1 MTEYLGRVRLEGKVW
16 SARVDG
22 EQVELLEGDWLQ
34 GPGKRVTT
42 VPTSEV
48 EWLPP
53 VDNVTVLCVGRNYRA
68 HAAELKNEVPKHP
81 LFFLKQR
88 GALTGH
94 QSAVHAPAW
103 AGRIDY
109 EGELVLV
116 IGRTLKNCTSAQEAM
131 AAVRGITIGNDVT
144 ARELQSQDGQWTRAK
159 GLDGFAPLGPWVAV
173 GENPASRRLITRVN
187 GEIRQDGSTDDMIFA
202 CDRLIME
209 ASRFMTL
216 YPGDLIFTGTPS
228 GIGPIE
234 DGDQVEISIQGIGTL
249 SNSIRIDD

>member
-1 MTEYLGRVRLEGKVW
+1 MSEYLGRVRIDGRVW

-22 EQVELLEGDWLQ
+22 DQVELLEGDWLKR
-34 GPGKRVTT
+34 PGKRVKT

-48 EWLPP
+48 EWLSP

-68 HAAELKNEVPKHP
+68 HAAELHNEVPKSP

-94 QSAVHAPAW
+94 QSVVHAPAW

-116 IGRTLKNCTSAQEAM
+116 IGRTLKDCRSSDEAM
-131 AAVRGITIGNDVT
+131 AALGGITIGNDLT

-159 GLDGFAPLGPWVAV
+159 GMDGFAPLGPWVAV
-173 GENPASRRLITRVN
+173 GESPASRRLVTRVN
-187 GEIRQDGSTDDMIFA
+187 GEIRQDGSTDAMIFGP
-202 CDRLIME
+202 DRLIME

-228 GIGPIE
+228 GIGPIQDRDE
-234 DGDQVEISIQGIGTL
+234 VEINIQGIGTL
-249 SNSIRIDD
+249 SNSIKIDD